1 MLKPRQFLPPAPDPQ
16 ISWPAPKTLNPKP
29 LKPLN
34 PEPALLFS
42 VAQAALGLRA
52 AKAPPRGREPLP
64 RTKPSSPGH
73 FLLYVRVCI
82 YIVYMCMYVCKYIYI
97 CTPNIGCVRPGLI
110 ASKCEMRNI
119 YIHMFRYVLIFCLLV
134 SLCLGFR
141 VCRA

>member
-1 MLKPRQFLPPAPDPQ
+1 MLKPRKFLPPAPDPQ
-16 ISWPAPKTLNPKP
+16 ISWPEPKTLNPKP

-34 PEPALLFS
+34 PEPGLLFS

-82 YIVYMCMYVCKYIYI
+82 YIVYICMYVCKYIYARRI
-97 CTPNIGCVRPGLI
+97 SA
-110 ASKCEMRNI
+110 ASDLDSLPRNAKCEI
-119 YIHMFRYVLIFCLLV
+119 YIYT
-134 SLCLGFR
+134 CLGMCSSFAFWFR
-141 VCRA
+141 FA